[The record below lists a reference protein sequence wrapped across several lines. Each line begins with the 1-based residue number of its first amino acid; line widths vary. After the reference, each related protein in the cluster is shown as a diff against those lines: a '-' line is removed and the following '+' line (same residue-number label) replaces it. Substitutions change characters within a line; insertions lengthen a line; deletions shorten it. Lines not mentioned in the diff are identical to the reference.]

1 MKTGKANYEKTQY
14 KKKLHIKVK
23 DKPVIARIVGPL
35 GDNVEKGAWFK
46 FHSAVFGYKNKDG
59 KARPFESPLQK
70 KDKGKTIVTP
80 CAATERV
87 NDLKAKLE
95 QAKTEGNTALV
106 NRLNA
111 LVGPNKA
118 IYNVDNNNHMN
129 VILLD
134 GSIGEL
140 AIRYKHKLKL
150 DEEIGKLRAKNI
162 DPLSDDNGRFFIFSK
177 VPNGRDTLF
186 DVEPYYEEI
195 DMPNVGKVKRE
206 VVHKITPEIEKRFD
220 TEAWDLDKIYI
231 KVTAEECAQI
241 VNESNLLTGISP
253 ACDRIFDDKWAAERA
268 AREAAKTTSSSTAS
282 NTTATNTAPSEP
294 QQDEGDEYCQDEA
307 SNATQPAA
315 TTVTNT
321 PNSAATSTTTT
332 NTPNSAA
339 ATTTTTPAAA
349 TQPAAALPTGA
360 TTQPAA
366 ATQADDIAAMGD
378 DEFFAQMGVNT
389 SKTA

>member
-1 MKTGKANYEKTQY
+1 MKTGKANYDKTSY
-14 KKKLHIKVK
+14 KKKLHFKVK
-23 DKPVIARIVGPL
+23 DKPIIARIIGPL
-35 GDNVEKGAWFK
+35 GANAEKGVWSK
-46 FHSAVFGYKNKDG
+46 FHSAVFGYKTKEG

-95 QAKTEGNTALV
+95 QAKIEGNTALV
-106 NRLNA
+106 ARLNE

-118 IYNVDNNNHMN
+118 VYNIDNNNHMN

-150 DEEIGKLRAKNI
+150 DEEINKLRDKKI
-162 DPLSDDNGRFFIFSK
+162 DPISDEDGRFFIFTK

-186 DVEPYYEEI
+186 DVELYKEEI
-195 DMPNVGKVKRE
+195 DVPNVGKVTRD
-206 VVHKITPEIEKRFD
+206 VVHKITPEIEKRLD
-220 TEAWDLDKIYI
+220 TEAWDLDSIYV

-241 VNESNLLTGISP
+241 VGESNLLTGVSP
-253 ACDRIFDDKWAAERA
+253 ACNRIFDDKWAAERKAKEA
-268 AREAAKTTSSSTAS
+268 ARASTSSGST
-282 NTTATNTAPSEP
+282 NTTASTGTPPSQE
-294 QQDEGDEYCQDEA
+294 DDSGDEYCQDEA
-307 SNATQPAA
+307 SNSTQPTAA
-315 TTVTNT
+315 AQPTAQTIATNT
-321 PNSAATSTTTT
+321 PNSAAT
-332 NTPNSAA
+332 PA
-339 ATTTTTPAAA
+339 TTTPA
-349 TQPAAALPTGA
+349 TQAALQTGS
-360 TTQPAA
+360 TTQTKASE